1 MKNLTKTK
9 KIIFFILFLI
19 FLIPLTK
26 PQEEKIICNKERFFV
41 GEYISCEALD
51 CESGAWFIANK
62 VGKPIEDALTIDIPP
77 KVLMIGPTKKEGI
90 IALNLICFQPSGYYQ
105 KDISVEMGVYL
116 SCPDECKRE
125 NICICEINNCTKGL
139 LTIRNSEQNPLE
151 SEIFKFVSQDL
162 KINFTPKDIGVVN
175 ARLDCFEPYQ
185 LIRET
190 NIKIIKSC
198 TGSISLTLK
207 PNLTYLSKIVEAS
220 VSGIKNC
227 EDKTISIR
235 RYSCKGSEVCNT
247 TQDNSCTFFAPSEK
261 GRYTYYA
268 CIDKN
273 DDGDTEDPGENAL
286 ALLDVDVQPENLKI
300 ANLSCE
306 REKGFCSL
314 NVYENTINDSVVL
327 FIFLIEEPKGAIY
340 YLSNLNM
347 EKYSVGDK
355 ISFLSP
361 ITECPE
367 GKELKIL
374 ALAYQLSDL
383 KNRLLRIKTQ
393 GFIC

>member
-1 MKNLTKTK
+1 
-9 KIIFFILFLI
+9 
-19 FLIPLTK
+19 
-26 PQEEKIICNKERFFV
+26 
-41 GEYISCEALD
+41 LD
-51 CESGAWFIANK
+51 DSL
-62 VGKPIEDALTIDIPP
+62 VIDIPP
-77 KVLMIGPTKKEGI
+77 KNLIRGPTKEEGI
-90 IALNLICFQPSGYYQ
+90 VTINLICYQPSGYYQ
-105 KDISVEMGVYL
+105 KDIIIEKGVDI
-116 SCPDECKRE
+116 SCAEECKTE
-125 NICICEINNCTKGL
+125 NICTCETKNCTKGL
-139 LTIRNSEQNPLE
+139 VTLKNLEQNPLDND
-151 SEIFKFVSQDL
+151 IFKFIYGDTM
-162 KINFTPKDIGVVN
+162 INFTPKNVGSVS

-190 NIKIIKSC
+190 KIKIIKSC

-207 PNLTYLSKIVEAS
+207 PNYTYVSKAVEAY
-220 VSGIKNC
+220 VSGLRDC
-227 EDKTISIR
+227 ENKTISIR
-235 RYSCKGSEVCNT
+235 RYSCNGVEVCNT
-247 TQDNSCTFFAPSEK
+247 TQDNSCTFLAPSEK

-273 DDGDTEDPGENAL
+273 DDGDTEDPGENSL

-327 FIFLIEEPKGAIY
+327 FIFLIEEPKGTIY

-367 GKELKIL
+367 GRELKIL

-383 KNRLLRIKTQ
+383 KNRLLRIKTR